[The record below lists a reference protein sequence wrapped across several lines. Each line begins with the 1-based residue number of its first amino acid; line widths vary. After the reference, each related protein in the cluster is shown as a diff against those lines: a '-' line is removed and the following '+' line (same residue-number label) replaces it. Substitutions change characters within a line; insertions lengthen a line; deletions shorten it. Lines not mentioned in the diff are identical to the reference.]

1 MTCLTSIGRFHKQRA
16 SSATDYGGLVMHS
29 VLKRLLILS
38 LTVVFL
44 VSCTNTAVP
53 VQEESFD
60 YVASVEIKTT
70 DTRASIEATYGGQAF
85 IVDTESGIAM
95 LGFSSEEAQLTTL
108 ATAVN
113 QNAVETP
120 ALEIQGHSAWAS
132 GWSAWAGGWSAWA
145 GGWSAW
151 AGGLP
156 VNPPSE
162 NNVIWNQINLLHAHR
177 ISKNYGEGIKVAVL
191 DTGIDHNHPV
201 FIGRLA
207 PQSEWK
213 DFVNNDNNPQEAS
226 SAFQGYGHGTAVA
239 AIILQVAPKA
249 RILPIRVLR
258 GDGRGD
264 LDDVI
269 QGIYHAVNSGADI
282 INMSLGSTEDT
293 KALYDAI
300 SYAWNSGVYTVTSS
314 GNLGETQVLHPGR
327 NYSGQ
332 RMKVSVA
339 STDNSGGL
347 SSFSNYGNG
356 LVIAA
361 PGESIQSAF
370 PGHQTAA
377 YKGTSFAAPLASGA
391 MALVMSEIPS
401 QYHDK
406 LYSYIRDGAEYG
418 FFQER
423 NQDKLK
429 TVVYSGS
436 GSLDVANFLRSAEG
450 WTEPLSKYSLNKN
463 FVSNA
468 DLDALEGTKSGWRS
482 EKINGLEANTWY
494 TIIAYGKKVGS
505 TNGFIRLYN
514 NDTIAAE
521 YSLQD
526 SYQSSRTI
534 TFRTSASPD
543 IEVALYGDLNINE
556 IHLVKGK

>member
-1 MTCLTSIGRFHKQRA
+1 MNSIVFKPLRWA
-16 SSATDYGGLVMHS
+16 LV
-29 VLKRLLILS
+29 VAL
-38 LTVVFL
+38 VAFL
-44 VSCTNTAVP
+44 GACSTTTAP
-53 VQEESFD
+53 QTKPFD
-60 YVASVEIKTT
+60 YVASVDISAS
-70 DTRASIEATYGGQAF
+70 DTQAAVEARYGGQAF
-85 IVDTESGIAM
+85 IFDTKAGFAM
-95 LGFSSEEAQLTTL
+95 LGFSAEEAQLTTL
-108 ATAVN
+108 ATSSN
-113 QNAVETP
+113 TNALETP
-120 ALEIQGHSAWAS
+120 SLEIAGYSAWAS
-132 GWSAWAGGWSAWA
+132 GWSAWASGWSAWA

-162 NNVIWNQINLLHAHR
+162 NNAIWNQINLLHAHR

-191 DTGIDHNHPV
+191 DTGLDHKHPV
-201 FIGRLA
+201 FAGRLA

-226 SAFQGYGHGTAVA
+226 SAFKGYGHGTAVA
-239 AIILQVAPKA
+239 AVILQVAPKA
-249 RILPIRVLR
+249 TIMPIRVLR

-282 INMSLGSTEDT
+282 INMSLGSTEDS
-293 KALYDAI
+293 KALRDAI
-300 SYAWNSGVYTVTSS
+300 SYAWNNGVYTVISS
-314 GNLGETQVLHPGR
+314 GNRGETQVLHPGR

-347 SSFSNYGNG
+347 SSFSNYGEG

-370 PGHQTAA
+370 PGNQTAA
-377 YKGTSFAAPLASGA
+377 YKGTSFAAPLVSGA

-401 QYHDK
+401 QYHDR
-406 LYSYIRDGAEYG
+406 LYSYIKDGAESGY
-418 FFQER
+418 FSER
-423 NQDKLK
+423 NKDKLK

-450 WTEPLSKYSLNKN
+450 WSEPLSKYSRNQN
-463 FVSNA
+463 FVSNS
-468 DLDALEGTKSGWRS
+468 DLDSLEGTKSGWRS
-482 EKINGLEANTWY
+482 KQINGLEANTWY
-494 TIIAYGKKVGS
+494 TIITYGKKVGS
-505 TNGFIRLYN
+505 TDGFIRLYN
-514 NDTIAAE
+514 SDKVVAE

-526 SYQSSRTI
+526 SYQSSRAI
-534 TFRTSASPD
+534 TFRTGASPD
-543 IEVALYGDLNINE
+543 IEVALYGDLSINE
-556 IHLVKGK
+556 INLVIGK